1 MKQSFYQIYHNSR
14 CSKSRKA
21 LELLKLR
28 TESYKII
35 RYLEIG
41 IDENVLSSILI
52 SKNIPKDDLIR
63 KNEITFKNLNLSKIE
78 LNKNEIKKLIIENPI
93 LLQRPLITK
102 YIDNL
107 LVKSVIGRP
116 PETLNTLFN

>member
-41 IDENVLSSILI
+41 IDEDVLSSILN
-52 SKNIPKDDLIR
+52 SKNIPKDDLI
-63 KNEITFKNLNLSKIE
+63 KKM
-78 LNKNEIKKLIIENPI
+78 KLI
-93 LLQRPLITK
+93 
-102 YIDNL
+102 
-107 LVKSVIGRP
+107 
-116 PETLNTLFN
+116 

>member
-21 LELLKLR
+21 LELLKLK
-28 TESYKII
+28 TENYKII
-35 RYLEIG
+35 KYLEVG
-41 IDENVLSSILI
+41 IDVNELSSII
-52 SKNIPKDDLIR
+52 NSKDIPKDNLIR

-102 YIDNL
+102 YIDGL
-107 LVKSVIGRP
+107 LVESVIGRP
-116 PETLNTLFN
+116 PEIVNTLFN

>member
-1 MKQSFYQIYHNSR
+1 MKQSFYQIYHNSK

-41 IDENVLSSILI
+41 IDENELSSILN

-102 YIDNL
+102 YIDSL
-107 LVKSVIGRP
+107 LVKSVIERP
-116 PETLNTLFN
+116 PEIVNTLFS

>member
-1 MKQSFYQIYHNSR
+1 MKQNFYQIYHNSR

-41 IDENVLSSILI
+41 IDENVLSSILN

-63 KNEITFKNLNLSKIE
+63 KNEITFKNLNLSKYE
-78 LNKNEIKKLIIENPI
+78 LNENDIKKLIITNPI

-102 YIDNL
+102 HTCGL
-107 LVKSVIGRP
+107 LIKSVIGRP
-116 PETLNTLFN
+116 PEIVNTLFD

>member
-41 IDENVLSSILI
+41 IDENVLSSILN

-78 LNKNEIKKLIIENPI
+78 LNKNEIEKLIIENPI

-102 YIDNL
+102 YIDGL
-107 LVKSVIGRP
+107 LVASVIGRP
-116 PETLNTLFN
+116 PELVKTLFD

>member
-1 MKQSFYQIYHNSR
+1 MKKIFYHIYHNSR
-14 CSKSRKA
+14 CSKSRKT

-41 IDENVLSSILI
+41 IDENVLSSILN

-78 LNKNEIKKLIIENPI
+78 LNDNEIKKLIIKNPI

-102 YIDNL
+102 YIDGL

-116 PETLNTLFN
+116 PETVNTLFN

>member
-1 MKQSFYQIYHNSR
+1 MKQSFYQIYYNSR
-14 CSKSRKA
+14 CSKSKKA

-41 IDENVLSSILI
+41 IDENVLSSILN
-52 SKNIPKDDLIR
+52 SKNILKDDLIR

-78 LNKNEIKKLIIENPI
+78 LSKNEIKKLIIENSI

-102 YIDNL
+102 YIDGL
-107 LVKSVIGRP
+107 LVNSVIGRP
-116 PETLNTLFN
+116 PETVNTLFN

>member
-41 IDENVLSSILI
+41 IDENVLSSILN

-78 LNKNEIKKLIIENPI
+78 LNKNKIKKLITENPI
-93 LLQRPLITK
+93 LIQRPLITK
-102 YIDNL
+102 
-107 LVKSVIGRP
+107 
-116 PETLNTLFN
+116 

>member
-1 MKQSFYQIYHNSR
+1 MKKSFYQIYHNSR

-41 IDENVLSSILI
+41 IDENVLSSILN

-102 YIDNL
+102 YIDGL
-107 LVKSVIGRP
+107 LVESVIGRP
-116 PETLNTLFN
+116 PETVNILFN

>member
-1 MKQSFYQIYHNSR
+1 MKKSFYQIYHNSR

-41 IDENVLSSILI
+41 IDENVLSSILN

-93 LLQRPLITK
+93 LLQRPLIIK
-102 YIDNL
+102 YTDGL

-116 PETLNTLFN
+116 PEKVNTLFN